1 MLSWLKSILMLFFF
15 QFSTRRNI
23 TLVFKNIWLQ
33 LLIQWRKICYFLRK
47 RVGLPLCRQVFGKD
61 VPASP
66 LSLFL
71 YNIGKWHDTVWQE
84 RKRFLSPYIAF
95 EEKIIG
101 DVYGMGE
108 VRVKYTGSFRVGLQS
123 LGMSGSD
130 NDMMY
135 IYKSI
140 LVDTPQKAT
149 TNAHL
154 IIQTSEYPGHVYLKL
169 NVSNSVFTQLYHKI
183 ALNVRA
189 DNFGFPAAEEIKKIL
204 LESGVQ
210 SLQPEGSNEYFLS
223 SEVFTELHSRF
234 NYFRFGGWLTFRQ
247 SGPASTIRWNISTLP
262 NYVNFGTLDNV
273 FALHCPSW
281 PAEARAWVKRKRKY
295 SCQKPN
301 VVEAILNYGVDL
313 VPKPKKVGCDSLTN
327 STRTKFL
334 WRLSFS
340 IPELLLINSWNDVQR
355 ICYRY
360 GKTLLKTN
368 LSHLGIPSYCGLNVM
383 FWIIEETES
392 GQWIDL
398 HLVHCLKMFFEKLE
412 RCCQEGFCSHYF
424 VPENNLFW
432 EIPKDKLLKG
442 SRICRAIRKELY
454 TYLWLDEGI
463 WCYLNGY
470 SQTNWMAF
478 NTTSVFYKIT
488 DEQILMD
495 FLNKCSKA
503 VSDLKLLC
511 ERNFRIYYCLKVYRE
526 LAVVWHASEQY
537 HDRKEFVLKAVRTFL
552 QDSTHGAQSTEE
564 KLIANSVRFA
574 NLRFL
579 KAYLQQVASNSE
591 CSTFH
596 FKELVQL
603 QRDISCQSD
612 VQGSVVVALEYYLD
626 GNFEAAAKM
635 LENTSFPEES
645 DEITGSFPVF
655 SALERNCVDQHIRAF
670 SFKGNAYYCPEIV
683 VRWYVLWQ
691 CYLALGRAAEHVAS
705 ARRKLKE
712 LDLNKLYQ
720 ENLRIM
726 KPLFEPFGRY
736 LQNMAIREHAR

>member
-1 MLSWLKSILMLFFF
+1 M
-15 QFSTRRNI
+15 
-23 TLVFKNIWLQ
+23 
-33 LLIQWRKICYFLRK
+33 
-47 RVGLPLCRQVFGKD
+47 
-61 VPASP
+61 
-66 LSLFL
+66 
-71 YNIGKWHDTVWQE
+71 
-84 RKRFLSPYIAF
+84 SPYIAF

-108 VRVKYTGSFRVGLQS
+108 VGVRYTGSFRVGLQS
-123 LGMSGSD
+123 LGMLESD

-135 IYKSI
+135 IYRSI
-140 LVDTPQKAT
+140 LVNTPQKAT
-149 TNAHL
+149 TKNHL

-169 NVSNSVFTQLYHKI
+169 NVSKSGFTQLYHKI

-189 DNFGFPAAEEIKKIL
+189 DNFGFPAPEEVEKIL
-204 LESGVQ
+204 LQSGLQ

-234 NYFRFGGWLTFRQ
+234 NYFRFGGWVTFRQ

-262 NYVNFGTLDNV
+262 NYVNFGLLDNV
-273 FALHCPSW
+273 FALHCSSW
-281 PAEARAWVKRKRKY
+281 PTEAGAWVKRKRRFSFPSPK
-295 SCQKPN
+295 
-301 VVEAILNYGVDL
+301 VVEAVVSYGVDL
-313 VPKPKKVGCDSLTN
+313 VPKPKKVGCDSV
-327 STRTKFL
+327 TRSMRSKFL

-360 GKTLLKTN
+360 AKTLVKTN

-383 FWIIEETES
+383 FWILEETES

-398 HLVHCLKMFFEKLE
+398 HLVDCLMMFFEKLE
-412 RCCQEGFCSHYF
+412 HCCQEGFCSHYF

-442 SRICRAIRKELY
+442 SRVCRAIRKELY
-454 TYLWLDEGI
+454 SYLWLDEGI
-463 WCYLNGY
+463 WCFLNGAR
-470 SQTNWMAF
+470 QTNWVAF
-478 NTTSVFYKIT
+478 NTTSVFYKIS
-488 DEQILMD
+488 DEQILVD
-495 FLNKCSKA
+495 FLNKWSKA
-503 VSDLKLLC
+503 VSDLRPLC

-552 QDSTHGAQSTEE
+552 HDSSQETQSTEE
-564 KLIANSVRFA
+564 MLIANSVRFA
-574 NLRFL
+574 NLRCL
-579 KAYLQQVASNSE
+579 KAYLQQADSE
-591 CSTFH
+591 WRAFH
-596 FKELVQL
+596 LKELVQL
-603 QRDISCQSD
+603 QRDLSCQNH
-612 VQGSVVVALEYYLD
+612 VQGGVAVALEYYLD

-635 LENTSFPEES
+635 LESTSFGERES
-645 DEITGSFPVF
+645 GEITGGFPVF
-655 SALERNCVDQHIRAF
+655 SAFESNCVDRHIRVF

-691 CYLALGRAAEHVAS
+691 CYLALRRDTKHVAS
-705 ARRKLKE
+705 ARSKLQE

-720 ENLRIM
+720 ENLAIM

-736 LQNMAIREHAR
+736 LQDMAIRENPR